1 MTIDIKTVTTSQLH
15 IISHEFNNIFV
26 YITHV
31 GYMSSSRVSKP
42 SSILLKY
49 ERAGIRTLI

>member
-1 MTIDIKTVTTSQLH
+1 MAIDIKTVTTSQLH
-15 IISHEFNNIFV
+15 KISHEFNNTFF

-31 GYMSSSRVSKP
+31 GYMSSSHVSKP

-49 ERAGIRTLI
+49 ERAAIRSLI